1 MTVIQFQTSCLQ
13 FFFMPSIPHNSE
25 RDRSVRLDSLHT
37 LLCRSI
43 CPSFVDFVLLFS
55 FHYETATEA
64 TYSVSPL
71 FTRKRMAVEY
81 DHEKLKVG

>member
-1 MTVIQFQTSCLQ
+1 MSTQNDCHSIPDFVLTII
-13 FFFMPSIPHNSE
+13 FMPSIPRNSE

-55 FHYETATEA
+55 FHYEMATEA
-64 TYSVSPL
+64 TV
-71 FTRKRMAVEY
+71 
-81 DHEKLKVG
+81 